1 MLWVDNQF
9 LSSCPFPKVG
19 FSVLLL
25 AFYSL
30 EVWHHPR
37 LVPLFLPLKMHKEN
51 KGSPT
56 LPQKYKLME
65 QPDGA
70 AWRPGPHIKENWGTV
85 IWRCSDRPLLLLPL
99 SLILLPPSFPSLLFL
114 LPSSALVTKLSAACS
129 TVDTRTSL
137 GMGCMAGME
146 RKMERQRER
155 TDRSNMKEKKR
166 VGGVSQACQP

>member
-1 MLWVDNQF
+1 M
-9 LSSCPFPKVG
+9 SFPKGVFFQFYFWLFILRRFG
-19 FSVLLL
+19 TTLHCFLFSSLLKCTKKIKGGR
-25 AFYSL
+25 Y
-30 EVWHHPR
+30 
-37 LVPLFLPLKMHKEN
+37 N
-51 KGSPT
+51 KSPT

-70 AWRPGPHIKENWGTV
+70 AWRPGPHIKENWGVV
-85 IWRCSDRPLLLLPL
+85 IWRCSGRPLLLLPL